1 MTTTGTPTQRRS
13 TVPTLNWTL
22 STNKKKPRLG
32 SRGIREKL
40 LTLYSLLPCNRV
52 SMPYGASLH
61 RSASVPDGPCCRRQT
76 LCESGVLRRMAK
88 VGYSDT
94 LTLRR
99 QPRSKREA
107 SQVCHE
113 TVGVV
118 FGDGDCLGGLRSGSR
133 KFNQHLGQSAIG
145 NGP

>member
-52 SMPYGASLH
+52 SDA
-61 RSASVPDGPCCRRQT
+61 
-76 LCESGVLRRMAK
+76 
-88 VGYSDT
+88 
-94 LTLRR
+94 
-99 QPRSKREA
+99 
-107 SQVCHE
+107 
-113 TVGVV
+113 
-118 FGDGDCLGGLRSGSR
+118 LRSITTAKHWRAGWA
-133 KFNQHLGQSAIG
+133 LL
-145 NGP
+145 